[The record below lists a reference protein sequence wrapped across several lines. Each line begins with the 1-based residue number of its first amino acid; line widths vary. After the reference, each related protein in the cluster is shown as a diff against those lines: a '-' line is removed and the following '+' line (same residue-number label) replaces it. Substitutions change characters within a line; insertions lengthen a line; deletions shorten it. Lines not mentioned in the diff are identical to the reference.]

1 LPDQDLAL
9 NKVKIRKV
17 DWEPGRIQRCLIKL
31 RFIHVKLAQW
41 FGSFC
46 LSVVVLGPVSYK
58 FDRVFASGKEE
69 ELKGDAAA
77 LTIYNQQ
84 FAVVRQKL
92 PLDLRSGVNH
102 IQVTDITAHLEPDS
116 VILRPLDP
124 GRHLQILEQNYRN
137 DPISQ
142 QLLLSLYEGKTIDFL
157 ETDKDGTVR
166 TVQGKIIRSGYVP
179 HYAAFQMYDAEY
191 AAQQAAVAQGSE
203 QPIIEVN
210 GKLQFSLPGQ
220 PIFPAL
226 ADDTVLKPTLSWE
239 LLSDKPGALSAE
251 FSYVTGGMNWNASYN
266 VIAPPKSNVLEL
278 VGWVTLDNQSGKT
291 FRDARVKLMA
301 GDVNKVTPPGSPTNG
316 GTIAGLAGGQFVGPP
331 VTEKTFDEYHL
342 YTLEHPTTLH
352 DRETKQ
358 VEMVRAAGI
367 QSKTLYVYDGFRID
381 QNYQNWPMESIRQ
394 QESYGILCNPKVW
407 VMQEFKNSSENHLGM
422 PLPKGRVRF
431 YRRDDDGQLEFTGE
445 NNIDHTPK
453 DETINLYTGNAF
465 DMTGERTR
473 TEYRSDFNARWL
485 DESFEIK
492 VRNHKSE
499 PVELRV
505 VEHLYRW
512 TNWDIL
518 KNSDPFKKLDSR
530 TVEFLAQIQP
540 GGEKTVSYKVHYSW

>member
-1 LPDQDLAL
+1 M
-9 NKVKIRKV
+9 
-17 DWEPGRIQRCLIKL
+17 KL
-31 RFIHVKLAQW
+31 VQW
-41 FGSFC
+41 IGSFC
-46 LSVVVLGPVSYK
+46 LSVVVLGAVSYK

-69 ELKGDAAA
+69 ELKADAAA

-102 IQVTDITAHLEPDS
+102 VQVTDITAHLEPDS

-137 DPISQ
+137 DPVSQ

-179 HYAAFQMYDAEY
+179 HYAAFQMYGAEY
-191 AAQQAAVAQGSE
+191 AAQQAAVAQGTE

-210 GKLQFSLPGQ
+210 SKLQFSLPGQ
-220 PIFPAL
+220 PVFPAL

-239 LLSDKPGALSAE
+239 LLSDKPGATSAE
-251 FSYVTGGMNWNASYN
+251 FSYVTGGMSWNASYN

-291 FRDARVKLMA
+291 FRDARLKLMA
-301 GDVNKVTPPGSPTNG
+301 GDVNKVPPPGAMAMVSMGAAVNG
-316 GTIAGLAGGQFVGPP
+316 IGGGQFGPP

-342 YTLEHPTTLH
+342 YTLEHATTLH

-358 VEMVRAAGI
+358 IEMVRAAGI

-394 QESYGILCNPKVW
+394 QESYGILSNPKVW

-445 NNIDHTPK
+445 NDIDHTPK
-453 DETINLYTGNAF
+453 DETIRLYTGNAF
-465 DMTGERTR
+465 DMTGERVR
-473 TEYRSDFNARWL
+473 TEYRADFNDRWL
-485 DESFEIK
+485 DEAFEIK

-499 PVELRV
+499 PVEVRI

-512 TNWDIL
+512 TSWDIV
-518 KNSDPFKKLDSR
+518 KKSDPFKQLDSR
-530 TVEFLAQIQP
+530 TVEFEVQIPP